1 MMYKKTKTRLISMK
15 KLLYYCLAI
24 IARPNS
30 DFIYTVNKLGL
41 YGCNKMRAY
50 TDINIYT
57 TFIVTTQREST
68 IWVNNKFDITS
79 YVLATVCLFLKMML
93 LLNT

>member
-1 MMYKKTKTRLISMK
+1 MK
-15 KLLYYCLAI
+15 ELLYYCLAI

-41 YGCNKMRAY
+41 YGCNKMRAN

-68 IWVNNKFDITS
+68 I
-79 YVLATVCLFLKMML
+79 
-93 LLNT
+93 

>member
-1 MMYKKTKTRLISMK
+1 
-15 KLLYYCLAI
+15 
-24 IARPNS
+24 
-30 DFIYTVNKLGL
+30 
-41 YGCNKMRAY
+41 MRTN